1 MFGIPLFC
9 ILGSLAVLFVVYN
22 LFFSK
27 APPRLWGLVF
37 LNVAIIAALYALA
50 PQQLPVTLY
59 KLSLVTL
66 AALVAYW
73 LDRALFPYARPDAL
87 LKAFSIGAPMLSNR
101 DLAFNVACIRRAI
114 IIGCAMLAM
123 GLGA

>member
-1 MFGIPLFC
+1 MIHISF
-9 ILGSLAVLFVVYN
+9 
-22 LFFSK
+22 
-27 APPRLWGLVF
+27 PRLFGLFIFNLLLIGV
-37 LNVAIIAALYALA
+37 LYALA

-66 AALVAYW
+66 AALVGYW

-87 LKAFSIGAPMLSNR
+87 LKSFSLGAPMLANR
-101 DLAFNVACIRRAI
+101 DIAFTVACLRRAI